1 LVNQPPRTAI
11 PVAIDMDINKFHKY
25 KAGWLFYR
33 SCGSFDA
40 SGNFVR
46 PIDYLQARQ
55 LPKEEIDIYFQLDD
69 FLVILQKE
77 SKNQT

>member
-1 LVNQPPRTAI
+1 
-11 PVAIDMDINKFHKY
+11 MDIHKFHKY
-25 KAGWLFYR
+25 KAGLLLYR

-40 SGNFVR
+40 NGNFIR
-46 PIDYLQARQ
+46 PVDFLQARQ

-77 SKNQT
+77 SKNKT